1 MYINLISHYLPETV
15 ISNDYFKNVNGLSD
29 EWIVSRTGIK
39 ERRKASSHENT
50 NTMAIDAVERSIKNL
65 SYSISDIDLII
76 GATYTPFDTVVGL
89 AHSIKGHYNINKAKA
104 INITS
109 ACSSFV
115 NAAEIVEGY
124 FALNK
129 AEKALVIASEHNTA
143 YSNENDKQSGHLWGD
158 GAAAIFISKKRLS
171 EDDLKILDV
180 NTEGLGNI
188 GNPDESVYL
197 HPLNGGLRM
206 PNGKEV
212 SINANKYMAKSLD
225 DILKKNSMSINDV
238 NYVIPHQANV
248 RIIENVRSQL
258 EIGKE
263 KMVVNI
269 DKLGN
274 TGSAST
280 PIALAQII
288 KKIKHNDVV
297 GITVF
302 GGGYSSGAMIIK
314 K

>member
-89 AHSIKGHYNINKAKA
+89 AHSIQSHYKINKAKA

-115 NAAEIVEGY
+115 NAVEIVEGY
-124 FALNK
+124 FASNK

-171 EDDLKILDV
+171 ENDLKILDV

-188 GNPDESVYL
+188 GHPDESVYL

-212 SINANKYMAKSLD
+212 FINANKYMAKSLD
-225 DILKKNSMSINDV
+225 DILKKNSISIDDV
-238 NYVIPHQANV
+238 DYVIPHQANV